1 MVWTLGLTGGIGS
14 GKSTAANFFRD
25 AGVPVVDADA
35 LSRALTAAGGKAI
48 PAIAEAFG
56 EDFIDASGA
65 MDRAK
70 MRALVFDHPQ
80 ARKALEAILSPMIER
95 DCGLAIADA
104 KTSAQRRGLP
114 FIVFDCPLL
123 LESYGARE
131 RADRIL
137 VIDLDEAEQIR
148 RTIARSQLTEAR
160 VRSIIAAQMP
170 RRERLLAADDI
181 VFNGGTPDE
190 LCAALRA
197 LAARF
202 GLSAC

>member
-1 MVWTLGLTGGIGS
+1 MVWTLGLTGGIGA
-14 GKSTAANFFRD
+14 GKSTAANFFRE

-48 PAIAEAFG
+48 AAVAAQFG
-56 EDFIDASGA
+56 DDFIDDTGA

-70 MRALVFDHPQ
+70 MRALVFDHPP
-80 ARKALEAILSPMIER
+80 ARQALEAILSPMIER
-95 DCGLAIADA
+95 ECDQAVAAA
-104 KTSAQRRGLP
+104 KTEAQRRGLP

-181 VFNGGTPDE
+181 VFNGGTPAE
-190 LCAALRA
+190 LCAALSA
-197 LAARF
+197 LASRF
-202 GLSAC
+202 GLPL